1 MKTTELRKP
10 SYSNSDIYEKS
21 NIPKELPKG
30 FDSESLLQ
38 PSKKIKKTSAQ
49 DQIKSEPKNSIKVP
63 KDPIR
68 RVNASD
74 IRSGHDFVD
83 KEQCHEKNEHMELE
97 EEKPSNST
105 ILSTTTNGFS
115 W

>member
-1 MKTTELRKP
+1 MKTTEIRKP
-10 SYSNSDIYEKS
+10 SYSNSDIFEKS
-21 NIPKELPKG
+21 NIPKELPKE
-30 FDSESLLQ
+30 FDPESLLQ

-49 DQIKSEPKNSIKVP
+49 DQIKSESKNSIKVP
-63 KDPIR
+63 KEPIR
-68 RVNASD
+68 RVNASE
-74 IRSGHDFVD
+74 IRSTGKD
-83 KEQCHEKNEHMELE
+83 QCQEKNEHMELE